1 MNWATAQDRHGTT
14 LRPGSRWHLASLS
27 SPWAPGERR
36 GSQVLQGLGSVASSD
51 SLEAACSE
59 PSIVISQQW
68 PVLWGPQDGSLEL
81 PTSTCSAWASA
92 KAPLL
97 PGSQDGPEQERS

>member
-1 MNWATAQDRHGTT
+1 MNWAIAQDSHGTT

-36 GSQVLQGLGSVASSD
+36 GSQALRGPGSVASSD

-59 PSIVISQQW
+59 PRIISSQRW
-68 PVLWGPQDGSLEL
+68 PVLRGPQDSSLEL
-81 PTSTCSAWASA
+81 PTSTCPA
-92 KAPLL
+92 
-97 PGSQDGPEQERS
+97 